1 MPDLETLEYLIQ
13 LPIPKDTLLN
23 YELWTLQKL
32 GWKLN
37 GMDSFEP
44 FLFSLVSSTASFMC
58 LHSSN
63 NKNKYYTSNFNVLFI
78 ILQCD
83 HPWRS

>member
-37 GMDSFEP
+37 GVHSFEP
-44 FLFSLVSSTASFMC
+44 FLLSLVLFTSWDFILPIEIVKTAHLIF
-58 LHSSN
+58 
-63 NKNKYYTSNFNVLFI
+63 T
-78 ILQCD
+78 CD
-83 HPWRS
+83 LL

>member
-1 MPDLETLEYLIQ
+1 VPDLETLEYLIQ

-37 GMDSFEP
+37 GMHSFEP
-44 FLFSLVSSTASFMC
+44 SLFPLVYCIVYFMW

-63 NKNKYYTSNFNVLFI
+63 NDSKDYTPNFRV
-78 ILQCD
+78 
-83 HPWRS
+83 